1 MVNYDQPGI
10 RHIIFWSYLV
20 AARKGPATTPRTSST
35 PASRGRRGAA
45 RCFIKKTSATKVQLF
60 HIGLL
65 IKRCFFFNIWA
76 PKKHINVYY
85 MLICS
90 STNSY
95 LCLCVCFFYGSLFT
109 SSKVAYSLPWFTRTE
124 VRQRER
130 EQVQR
135 RSIAPLAVG
144 AWKDEVVFNKP

>member
-20 AARKGPATTPRTSST
+20 AARLGPATTPRTSST

-45 RCFIKKTSATKVQLF
+45 RVQLL

-65 IKRCFFFNIWA
+65 IKRCFFLNIWA
-76 PKKHINVYY
+76 PIYIYIYICVYY

-95 LCLCVCFFYGSLFT
+95 YDYESQPIG
-109 SSKVAYSLPWFTRTE
+109 
-124 VRQRER
+124 
-130 EQVQR
+130 
-135 RSIAPLAVG
+135 
-144 AWKDEVVFNKP
+144 